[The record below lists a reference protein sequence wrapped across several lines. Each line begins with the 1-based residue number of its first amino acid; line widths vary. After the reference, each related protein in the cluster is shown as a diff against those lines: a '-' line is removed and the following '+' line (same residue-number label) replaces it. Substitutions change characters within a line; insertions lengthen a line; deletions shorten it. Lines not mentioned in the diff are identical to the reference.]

1 MNETN
6 HTNRNLLKI
15 QQVIDEGNQPL
26 YKLFN
31 NEKVGEILSDTT
43 LVNTPYRGQHS
54 QRSLQIPFVDRG
66 QDLALIFCLDH
77 KAFGRKYIEA
87 ISGDGQEGKRIR
99 TLHSSS
105 LLCLLCFYGVSK
117 ERPLVLVLDGE
128 EVTFTESCF
137 EVKNPVGV
145 DMSGHQHNSNIDVML
160 VGANSNTGRRV
171 ILFLE
176 SKFSEYLAW
185 SAYSGISKFIYGDI
199 YAQLSK
205 GKYLDRM
212 GLKYKDTPGK
222 PGYYDLMSKNGNTLH
237 YAGGIKQMIS
247 HYLGLKNVA
256 DSTKSVNCDIYL
268 GEILFRFD
276 NLIDPEGI
284 KLKDYTGLYEILAEG
299 LNNISESKLKVI
311 NKSFTYQD
319 VFRNYPLDNAVRAF
333 YSL

>member
-31 NEKVGEILSDTT
+31 NERVGEILSDTT
-43 LVNTPYRGQHS
+43 LVNTPYCGQFS
-54 QRSLQIPFVDRG
+54 KRSLQIQFMDRG
-66 QDLALIFCLDH
+66 QDLALIFGLDH

-87 ISGDGQEGKRIR
+87 ISGDGQEGKRIQ

-117 ERPLVLVLDGE
+117 ERPLVIGIDGE
-128 EVTFTESCF
+128 EVTFTDSCF

-160 VGANSNTGRRV
+160 VGSNSNTGRKV
-171 ILFLE
+171 VLFLE
-176 SKFSEYLAW
+176 SKFSEYL
-185 SAYSGISKFIYGDI
+185 SCGAYSGISKFIYGDI
-199 YAQLSK
+199 YAQLSN

-212 GLKYKDTPGK
+212 GLKCKNTPGK
-222 PGYYDLMSKNGNTLH
+222 PGYFDLMSKKGNTLH
-237 YAGGIKQMIS
+237 YAGGIKQIIS

-256 DSTKSVNCDIYL
+256 DSSMSVDCDIYL

-276 NLIDPEGI
+276 DSIDPEGI
-284 KLKDYTGLYEILAEG
+284 KFNDYTGLYEILAEG
-299 LNNISESKLKVI
+299 LNNLSDSKLKVI
-311 NKSFTYQD
+311 TKCFTYQD
-319 VFRNYPLDNAVRAF
+319 VFRNYPLDKTVRAF